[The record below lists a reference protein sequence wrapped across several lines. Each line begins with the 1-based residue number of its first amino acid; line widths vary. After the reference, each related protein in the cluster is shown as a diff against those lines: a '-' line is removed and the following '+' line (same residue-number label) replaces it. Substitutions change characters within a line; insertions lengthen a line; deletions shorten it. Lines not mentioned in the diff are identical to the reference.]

1 MIRNLP
7 PWLLLPGLVVLVA
20 GGAVLIQMYARRR
33 IPWLREGAA
42 GAQLAR
48 DLTVFDKA
56 DGDRIRQSLLE
67 HERVALREWEVAA
80 SGHSLPE
87 ADHAMQRLYAAYE
100 EVQPHTD
107 TQRAFLATS
116 FQ

>member
-48 DLTVFDKA
+48 DL
-56 DGDRIRQSLLE
+56 
-67 HERVALREWEVAA
+67 
-80 SGHSLPE
+80 
-87 ADHAMQRLYAAYE
+87 
-100 EVQPHTD
+100 
-107 TQRAFLATS
+107 
-116 FQ
+116 